1 MEGGDGSTSLTQPER
16 RSGGPGLPR
25 QVRQCALEACYRFRR
40 LSGLEIVQQSGFEAG
55 VQMWVHSHG
64 KAGGFSVNEVADLLA
79 SEFRSSGRVDPGV

>member
-1 MEGGDGSTSLTQPER
+1 
-16 RSGGPGLPR
+16 
-25 QVRQCALEACYRFRR
+25 
-40 LSGLEIVQQSGFEAG
+40 LEIVQQSGFEAG